1 MVDLGRFNF
10 DIRKFVTGSNK
21 TSGTNYRKDFAHG
34 VKSTRSGGSS
44 YSEDSQS
51 RNNSPRMYH
60 NKYAPI
66 TRSVGSALIKTE
78 ID

>member
-1 MVDLGRFNF
+1 MTEP
-10 DIRKFVTGSNK
+10 KFRLVWFTIGVSGSNK

-60 NKYAPI
+60 NKYAPM
-66 TRSVGSALIKTE
+66 TRFVWHRLH
-78 ID
+78 